1 MGDSFEVDSAGVDE
15 CGPEG
20 QLHQAAGSV
29 VRVVN
34 WVGGRGGSD
43 SRGGRQN
50 SEQPGER

>member
-1 MGDSFEVDSAGVDE
+1 MGDSFQVDSAGVDE
-15 CGPEG
+15 PEG
-20 QLHQAAGSV
+20 RVHQAAGSV

-50 SEQPGER
+50 SEQHGER